1 MVQRSMAAW
10 HDAPDWCMVGER
22 GSYNLLQ
29 LIAEL
34 PRHPV
39 VKQSCSQKTIHQSSG
54 TNPARHCQTGMHNRT
69 ETGSRKRKQM
79 ECSIVKLTKME
90 KSAITFDF
98 DGLEAVTCDPSKL
111 SESARETAMLM
122 GIQAK
127 IRDAAAL
134 SRKQPDGTVIEVTE
148 ALRRAEAVAMRD
160 HLESGGAW
168 NVRVAAAPKQN
179 AAILAL
185 ATRLGKTYAETEAIL
200 AGDAIAELMKSA

>member
-1 MVQRSMAAW
+1 MK
-10 HDAPDWCMVGER
+10 
-22 GSYNLLQ
+22 
-29 LIAEL
+29 LI
-34 PRHPV
+34 
-39 VKQSCSQKTIHQSSG
+39 T
-54 TNPARHCQTGMHNRT
+54 
-69 ETGSRKRKQM
+69 M
-79 ECSIVKLTKME
+79 EANSIKFE
-90 KSAITFDF
+90 F
-98 DGLEAVTCDPSKL
+98 DGLEPVVCNPTLL
-111 SESARETAMLM
+111 SPEARNVAMLM

-134 SRKQPDGTVIEVTE
+134 SRDKVPGGVVTE
-148 ALRRAEAVAMRD
+148 AMRRAEAIAMRN

>member
-1 MVQRSMAAW
+1 MKLA
-10 HDAPDWCMVGER
+10 
-22 GSYNLLQ
+22 
-29 LIAEL
+29 
-34 PRHPV
+34 
-39 VKQSCSQKTIHQSSG
+39 T
-54 TNPARHCQTGMHNRT
+54 
-69 ETGSRKRKQM
+69 M
-79 ECSIVKLTKME
+79 EANSIKFE
-90 KSAITFDF
+90 F
-98 DGLEAVTCDPSKL
+98 DGLEPVVCNPTLL
-111 SESARETAMLM
+111 SPEARNVAMLM

-134 SRKQPDGTVIEVTE
+134 SRKQADGSVIEITE
-148 ALRRAEAVAMRD
+148 AMRRAEAVAMRD